1 MQYEYFDS
9 SFFDQVTVVV
19 ARLMLYKENPKR
31 SFVEGLVREIQCT
44 NSYIVSFANTL
55 RTFGGD
61 LKVVKDNENFTL
73 YTVHDNLSQV
83 GELVV
88 YK

>member
-1 MQYEYFDS
+1 MHYEYFDS
-9 SFFDQVTVVV
+9 SFFDQVNVVV
-19 ARLMLYKENPKR
+19 ARLMLYKENPKC
-31 SFVEGLVREIQCT
+31 SFVEGIVREIQCT